1 MVAATDAIPQPS
13 ERPSVAENDGGD
25 FALGGPRFGGWGTL
39 LCSFPSI
46 FKVGF
51 WGLVG
56 FPKILEHIFKVHLSS
71 LGVQSEILHA
81 ILLLTYNEAN
91 YDHYQQWSFREAW
104 QGNSTSRVEA

>member
-1 MVAATDAIPQPS
+1 MQSHNHLSGRVWLRMMVVISPWVGRD
-13 ERPSVAENDGGD
+13 
-25 FALGGPRFGGWGTL
+25 LGGWGTL

-91 YDHYQQWSFREAW
+91 YDHYQQ
-104 QGNSTSRVEA
+104 